1 MKKISL
7 HLFLLFF
14 AAQIAMAQTVTKSEF
29 RLTSDKTTA
38 NIDDIVT
45 VNIETKNFNKM
56 EGFQWDIKWKIAD
69 YELVD
74 AKIKNLPFN
83 PNSSTHNELIKGTLL
98 FSWVYDVLPI
108 NLKDG
113 TSIYELKFKAKKNGV
128 VEGICFAA
136 DILIIEVL
144 KTGVNGETVDVQAD
158 FIGLGCG
165 FVWNKTS
172 KGDKTITALTASPT
186 GTKDL
191 ATFESR
197 AFPNPFS
204 TSFSLQNSSQNADNV
219 TVTLFDVLG
228 KIVLEEKYSN
238 VAQGQSIT
246 IDASNLSNG
255 QYIYSMKTVN
265 GTSQGKLIKE

>member
-38 NIDDIVT
+38 NIDDIIT
-45 VNIETKNFNKM
+45 VNIETKNFKDM
-56 EGFQWDIKWKIAD
+56 LGFQWSMKWKPEN
-69 YELVD
+69 YELVSTE
-74 AKIKNLPFN
+74 IKNLPFGKQGD
-83 PNSSTHNELIKGTLL
+83 NENEITKGTLL
-98 FSWVYDVLPI
+98 FVWTFSVLPI
-108 NLKDG
+108 NLADG
-113 TSIYELKFKAKKNGV
+113 TSIYTFKFKAKKSGL
-128 VEGICFAA
+128 VEGICFSSDALA
-136 DILIIEVL
+136 IEVL
-144 KTGVNGETVDVQAD
+144 KDGPTGEIVPVQAD

-172 KGDKTITALTASPT
+172 KGYKTITALTASPT

-204 TSFSLQNSSQNADNV
+204 TAFNLQNNSQSTDNV

-238 VAQGQSIT
+238 VAQRERIN
-246 IDASNLSNG
+246 IDASNLGNG
-255 QYIYSMKTVN
+255 QYIYSMKTKNSV
-265 GTSQGKLIKE
+265 SQGKLIKE

>member
-14 AAQIAMAQTVTKSEF
+14 AAQIAIAQTVTKSEF

-38 NIDDIVT
+38 NIDDIIT
-45 VNIETKNFNKM
+45 VNIETKNFKDM
-56 EGFQWDIKWKIAD
+56 LGFEWAMKWKINEYQFLSAQ
-69 YELVD
+69 
-74 AKIKNLPFN
+74 IKNIAFDAN
-83 PNSSTHNELIKGTLL
+83 SPNQNEIQKGTLF
-98 FSWVYDVLPI
+98 FSWNFSVLPE
-108 NLKDG
+108 NLADG
-113 TSIYELKFKAKKNGV
+113 TSIYTLKFKAKKSGA
-128 VEGICFAA
+128 VEGICFSQDA
-136 DILIIEVL
+136 LLIEVL
-144 KTGVNGETVDVQAD
+144 KDSPSGAIVPVQAD

-165 FVWNKTS
+165 FVWKKSS

-204 TSFSLQNSSQNADNV
+204 TSFSLQNNSQNVDNV
-219 TVTLFDVLG
+219 IVTLFDVLG
-228 KIVLEEKYSN
+228 KIVLEEKHSN
-238 VAQGQSIT
+238 VAQGESIT

-255 QYIYSMKTVN
+255 QYIYSMKTAN